1 MQMFHS
7 DDKAILHR
15 AHHSVI
21 AVRTLLRA
29 GSKDRRSKPLTFLL
43 PGLILFAAA
52 APPWVGAAHA
62 HPVGGVQHIIAMHKF
77 CSGKSS
83 EAQVRSTGKTCQTTG
98 APVAKTKPVASVKE
112 EVKRF
117 DPGPRISSARH

>member
-7 DDKAILHR
+7 DDKAVLHR
-15 AHHSVI
+15 AHYSVI
-21 AVRTLLRA
+21 AIRTLLRA

-52 APPWVGAAHA
+52 APGGVGAAHA

-83 EAQVRSTGKTCQTTG
+83 EAQVRSTDNICQTTA
-98 APVAKTKPVASVKE
+98 APVAKTKPVATVKE
-112 EVKRF
+112 EVKRA
-117 DPGPRISSARH
+117 DRNHMLVWARD